1 MPDGSR
7 RAAEDVKES
16 DMAEPSMILMILV
29 IIVMSR
35 SIALSEQI
43 GL

>member
-16 DMAEPSMILMILV
+16 DMEEPSMIIMI
-29 IIVMSR
+29 IMIVMMSR
-35 SIALSEQI
+35 TIALPE
-43 GL
+43 

>member
-1 MPDGSR
+1 
-7 RAAEDVKES
+7 
-16 DMAEPSMILMILV
+16 MAEPSMILMILV